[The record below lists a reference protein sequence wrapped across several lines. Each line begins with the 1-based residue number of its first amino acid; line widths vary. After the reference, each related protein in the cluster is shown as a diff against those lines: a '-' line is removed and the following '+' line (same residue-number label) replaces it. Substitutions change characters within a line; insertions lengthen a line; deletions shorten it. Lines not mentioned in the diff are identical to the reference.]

1 MPRHQ
6 TTAEIRLGHVSTC
19 FTLTRSSLQ
28 LLVDNLK
35 ITGLEAILNTT
46 QSLLKLAESIIHN
59 KNACVDLMEHSQE
72 LLNGII
78 MVYLKSDTGA
88 ELAPRVLEHIGKFTQ
103 TLHKIHTFFEAQQ
116 TGNKFKKFFRQGELN
131 ALLKD
136 CKAKLQQELEFFQII
151 NLRIDTEKMQE
162 NAHIRHQEVLNII
175 ETLSDSA
182 SLISGVYSSSYA
194 SFNSISMLPAEPRI
208 FHGRET
214 ELADILKLFGE
225 NSPRIAILGAG
236 GMGKTSLSR
245 AVLHHTSIAV
255 RYNDNWFFVA
265 CDGSTTNQ
273 VELAGVIGAHLGLK
287 SGKDLTQGVLW
298 HLSSAPPT
306 LLILDNLETPWDP

>member
-46 QSLLKLAESIIHN
+46 QSLLKLAEELNLRLSTRFIHF
-59 KNACVDLMEHSQE
+59 
-72 LLNGII
+72 
-78 MVYLKSDTGA
+78 LK
-88 ELAPRVLEHIGKFTQ
+88 L
-103 TLHKIHTFFEAQQ
+103 
-116 TGNKFKKFFRQGELN
+116 KKFLRQGELN

-136 CKAKLQQELEFFQII
+136 CKAKLQLELEFFQII
-151 NLRIDTEKMQE
+151 NVRIDTEKMQE
-162 NAHIRHQEVLNII
+162 NAHMRHQEVLNII

-182 SLISGVYSSSYA
+182 SLTSGVYSSSYA
-194 SFNSISMLPAEPRI
+194 SSNSISMLPAEPRI

-255 RYNDNWFFVA
+255 RYNDNGFFVA